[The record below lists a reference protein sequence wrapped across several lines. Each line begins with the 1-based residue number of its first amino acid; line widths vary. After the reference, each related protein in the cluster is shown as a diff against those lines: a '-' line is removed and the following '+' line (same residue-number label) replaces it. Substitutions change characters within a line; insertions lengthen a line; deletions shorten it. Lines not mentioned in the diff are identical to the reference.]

1 MCPGSPSDQ
10 AHEGRLNAMKVLEA
24 GELGWNPVTGE
35 RGIVLEGP
43 DENPERRLT
52 VELYV
57 SPGGAV
63 VGEHLHPTITER
75 FEVLQGIL
83 GVKLSGRK
91 SEAGAGEAVDIPPGT
106 WHDWWNAGDTEAV
119 VKVTVTPGDR
129 FSEMITTI
137 FGLALDGRTNAKGMP
152 NPLQLAAVAR
162 EFEDAFVLRRPP
174 RAVQRAVFGLL
185 APIARR
191 RGYRGTYPRYE
202 AAEIVGTPEDV
213 RAGRPLE
220 VRFGE
225 GAGPP

>member
-1 MCPGSPSDQ
+1 M
-10 AHEGRLNAMKVLEA
+10 RVLKA

-35 RGIVLEGP
+35 RSIVLEGP

-63 VGEHLHPTITER
+63 VGEHLHPSITER
-75 FEVLQGIL
+75 FEVLQGTL
-83 GVKLSGRK
+83 DVKLSGQKREA
-91 SEAGAGEAVDIPPGT
+91 SEGEAVDIPPGT

-152 NPLQLAAVAR
+152 NPLQLVTVAR
-162 EFEDAFVLRRPP
+162 EFEDTIVFKRPP
-174 RAVQRAVFGLL
+174 RPVQRAIFGLL
-185 APIARR
+185 APIANR
-191 RGYRGTYPRYE
+191 RGYRGIYPRYE
-202 AAEIVGTPEDV
+202 ETEIVGTPADV
-213 RAGRPLE
+213 RAGSPLE